1 MNNAVIRSLRKS
13 IPLPGIKDWVTRRLF
28 TEIVCIPIYTVGTLN
43 KASELAGIQ
52 ATILHGIY
60 DDNKHKDGKFKFEL
74 GVSYFAIFIMTCVT
88 IAVVTLI

>member
-1 MNNAVIRSLRKS
+1 M
-13 IPLPGIKDWVTRRLF
+13 
-28 TEIVCIPIYTVGTLN
+28 YTVATLN

-74 GVSYFAIFIMTCVT
+74 GVSYKTITIIDHIVGGDLSLNLIFRIC
-88 IAVVTLI
+88 IPRFS

>member
-1 MNNAVIRSLRKS
+1 MYSDCS
-13 IPLPGIKDWVTRRLF
+13 S
-28 TEIVCIPIYTVGTLN
+28 IYTVSTLN

-74 GVSYFAIFIMTCVT
+74 GVSYKTITIIDHLVHGDLSLNLIFRIC
-88 IAVVTLI
+88 IPRFY

>member
-1 MNNAVIRSLRKS
+1 MS
-13 IPLPGIKDWVTRRLF
+13 F
-28 TEIVCIPIYTVGTLN
+28 YTVGTLN

-74 GVSYFAIFIMTCVT
+74 GVSYKT
-88 IAVVTLI
+88 ITIIGRLVYGDLSLNLILRICIPKFS

>member
-1 MNNAVIRSLRKS
+1 MSVFYGNS
-13 IPLPGIKDWVTRRLF
+13 ICFL
-28 TEIVCIPIYTVGTLN
+28 IYTVGTLN